1 MMDSDNAQIVVTVRK
16 LVMLSLLEV
25 FKDIVPGY
33 RIRVAST
40 SEKDQSVKKKF
51 ACPYCLTL
59 RQLQAACL
67 DALYSLPTIHLQNNF
82 KVSIYCYV
90 FSVRN

>member
-40 SEKDQSVKKKF
+40 SEKDQSVKKNSHV
-51 ACPYCLTL
+51 PT
-59 RQLQAACL
+59 
-67 DALYSLPTIHLQNNF
+67 SLP
-82 KVSIYCYV
+82 
-90 FSVRN
+90 